1 MFLLHPLL
9 FGFFCLI
16 CIPAW
21 RHTQLSRKFI
31 WFDVLS
37 LFGSFVTLICL
48 VVLGFYKDDDGA
60 PTAVAF
66 MFFPILWAIFIYM
79 RVFLF
84 ERWLGLS
91 PKITLIVSFLLISV
105 VTPTAYAFMIGDSY
119 FNKCEH
125 CEGQQCVDIGC
136 GG

>member
-1 MFLLHPLL
+1 MLLL
-9 FGFFCLI
+9 FPFFIGLF

-21 RHTQLSRKFI
+21 RHTQLSPKFI
-31 WFDVLS
+31 CFDVLS
-37 LFGSFVTLICL
+37 FLASFVTLICL
-48 VVLGFYKDDDGA
+48 AFLGFYKDDDGA
-60 PTAVAF
+60 PTVATF
-66 MFFPILWAIFIYM
+66 MLFPILWAIFIYM
-79 RVFLF
+79 RVFLL

-105 VTPTAYAFMIGDSY
+105 VTPTAYAFMIGDSS
-119 FNKCEH
+119 FDKCEH